1 MSKDSQEDEKAILAA
16 LDGIIR
22 MQQTIRGGLDLCVD
36 TGLVFLRTYYNMAAR
51 SMRCLLAM
59 SPSHTALAAVPTSL
73 S

>member
-36 TGLVFLRTYYNMAAR
+36 TGLVFLRTYYNNLPGQVAR
-51 SMRCLLAM
+51 IF
-59 SPSHTALAAVPTSL
+59 SL
-73 S
+73 PQNVVRVFERF